1 MAISAAN
8 LVIAAIS
15 LVAAIIY
22 SNQSQ
27 LFIQKLNELV
37 HWKPGC
43 NPIRNV
49 GNVSLHYFGMRGKAE
64 AIRLILE
71 DNRVNYRDVIVTTD
85 TWAELKQLGIESGLF
100 VFGQV
105 PAIETSKGFRL
116 VQSQAIVHFL
126 GRSLGLDCDCRDL
139 EWCDVIA
146 AGVADVNEKRARLMY
161 NPNRTVQL
169 RAEFVNVTLPTWLSY
184 FENFAP
190 TRITESD
197 GLYFASDRL
206 TWIDY
211 LVFDMLESTLAFIDA
226 TSSTKDSDL
235 EDIML
240 GNFPRLNSFYKYFC
254 SRKNIFQYLN
264 RDNRFPFY
272 LPYPNITEN
281 T

>member
-1 MAISAAN
+1 MNCCPVAGSPCHLPQPRSKGGAWKWTKQKTIGSVCETIPAN
-8 LVIAAIS
+8 LDRFT
-15 LVAAIIY
+15 
-22 SNQSQ
+22 
-27 LFIQKLNELV
+27 LFDECLMF
-37 HWKPGC
+37 
-43 NPIRNV
+43 
-49 GNVSLHYFGMRGKAE
+49 VSLMY
-64 AIRLILE
+64 L
-71 DNRVNYRDVIVTTD
+71 
-85 TWAELKQLGIESGLF
+85 
-100 VFGQV
+100 
-105 PAIETSKGFRL
+105 
-116 VQSQAIVHFL
+116 
-126 GRSLGLDCDCRDL
+126 
-139 EWCDVIA
+139 
-146 AGVADVNEKRARLMY
+146 ADVNEKRARLMY

-169 RAEFVNVTLPTWLSY
+169 RTEFVNVTLPTWLSY

-281 T
+281 TWHHMTLLCSDFMVVYRLQLISDHSRCSSGDIGDENYVIWLISILNYYMNSSFVQCLCYLFRNMSLI